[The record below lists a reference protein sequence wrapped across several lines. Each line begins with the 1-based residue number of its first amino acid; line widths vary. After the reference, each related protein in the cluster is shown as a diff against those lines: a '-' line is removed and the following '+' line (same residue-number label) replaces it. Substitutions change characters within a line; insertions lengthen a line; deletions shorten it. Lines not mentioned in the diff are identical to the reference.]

1 MNKIPGENPKSETR
15 NPNQTPN
22 PNDRSRCF
30 GVLSFG
36 FHSDFWFLVSGFI
49 LASIVSLPAISRAAV
64 SLPLQGYFRSGRYM
78 PVRVDPSTTRVAADG
93 VLPTVIESRSDSV
106 VPVLVVG
113 SPGSL
118 NADLPLHSLADDERL
133 VAFGGDTQSL
143 ARSLFPWEKIVA
155 IAVNSSDPLPGPG
168 ASWEA
173 LDAIILDS
181 PAMARLDD
189 AQRSVF
195 LAAGTILAVA
205 GDGVPDSRWPWKR
218 RNSLWVLQCQPVGPV
233 GEVLDRG
240 VFSPTYA
247 WAPGSSAVLRRQIFV
262 AGALLGIAVVGIAMW
277 RSKAAV
283 GAIVFLA
290 IIASGATIWWRDH
303 LGIVDQAGGD
313 IIVVSDS
320 LLQRDS
326 WLYERGRGGGVRRI
340 DWSGST
346 HPVLASI
353 AQIQSTQMCI
363 VVSAT
368 GNPAF
373 EYHAMAGETAS
384 FLRRDVRPGTA
395 EAVNGSNASP
405 MRELARDIYLTTG
418 RRIAGEQT
426 AVDGRWDT
434 VVIESITPT
443 SDR

>member
-1 MNKIPGENPKSETR
+1 
-15 NPNQTPN
+15 
-22 PNDRSRCF
+22 
-30 GVLSFG
+30 
-36 FHSDFWFLVSGFI
+36 
-49 LASIVSLPAISRAAV
+49 
-64 SLPLQGYFRSGRYM
+64 M
-78 PVRVDPSTTRVAADG
+78 PVRVDPSTTRLAADG
-93 VLPTVIESRSDSV
+93 ILPTIIESRSDSI

-118 NADLPLHSLADDERL
+118 DADLPLRSLADDERL
-133 VAFGGDTQSL
+133 VAFGGDTRSL
-143 ARSLFPWEKIVA
+143 SQSLFPQEKIVA
-155 IAVNSSDPLPGPG
+155 IAVNPSDPFPGP
-168 ASWEA
+168 AAAWEA

-181 PAMARLDD
+181 QTMARLED
-189 AQRSVF
+189 ARRSVF

-218 RNSLWVLQCQPVGPV
+218 RNSLWVLQYQPVGPV

-247 WAPGSSAVLRRQIFV
+247 WAPGSSAALRRQILV
-262 AGALLGIAVVGIAMW
+262 AGALLGIIVVGIAMW

-290 IIASGATIWWRDH
+290 VIASGATIWWRDH

-353 AQIQSTQMCI
+353 AQLQSTQMCI
-363 VVSAT
+363 VFNAT

-373 EYHAMAGETAS
+373 EYHAVPGERVS
-384 FLRRDVRPGTA
+384 FVRRDVRPGIPGP
-395 EAVNGSNASP
+395 VIFSNASP

-418 RRIAGEQT
+418 WRIAGEQT
-426 AVDGRWDT
+426 AAEGRWDT
-434 VVIESITPT
+434 VVIEEITPT
-443 SDR
+443 SGR